1 MINLA
6 EVRYDPANAAIWLP
20 TFVEEYK
27 AALDEIERLQAR
39 EQQLKLDVNRVHNET
54 MTYKA
59 AYGKQAAC
67 IQYLEDADGS
77 NPPWEATEERID
89 GLLATMLDVVVVKP
103 WKTKSRKYNLICLK
117 HSSAEV
123 GSMPGN

>member
-1 MINLA
+1 MFDLEKAKA
-6 EVRYDPANAAIWLP
+6 EHRVTEWYDHWRP
-20 TFVEEYK
+20 

-59 AYGKQAAC
+59 AYGKQAAR

-77 NPPWEATEERID
+77 NPPLGGD
-89 GLLATMLDVVVVKP
+89 GGADRRSAGYNRDAEHRSLRHGRAVV
-103 WKTKSRKYNLICLK
+103 
-117 HSSAEV
+117 
-123 GSMPGN
+123 